1 MSTNKSRI
9 MVLACSTRPGALAPA
24 VADWFMRAATPHAQ
38 TLDVELVPVS
48 LADLDLPFLD
58 EPEHPASGVYRQP
71 HSLAWSALVD
81 GVDGF
86 VFVTPEYNHGMP
98 AVLKNALD
106 YLGREWAWKPAGF
119 VSYGH
124 TSAGTRSVQH
134 ARQVVSAL
142 RLVPT
147 GATVSLRIGDAIV
160 EGQVRQDERL
170 DGLATRLLGEVVRLG
185 HALRPMREPLAGATQ
200 AGPVAGSHVRR
211 LTPADAADAI
221 VLQRCCWVD
230 EALANQT
237 LDIPALHE
245 DLDDVRN
252 WLGQWTA
259 LGLWRD
265 GKLLGMV
272 RARRDG
278 DTWNIGRLAVAP
290 HMRGTGVGRWLLR
303 HVEGEAEPACIRA
316 TLETGARSAQ
326 NIRLY
331 LSEGFEHIAGM
342 EGGDV
347 VHLAKPLREKAMQAG
362 IPAEH

>member
-1 MSTNKSRI
+1 

-24 VADWFMRAATPHAQ
+24 VADWFMRAAAPHAEI
-38 TLDVELVPVS
+38 LGIELLPVS

-134 ARQVVSAL
+134 AKQSASAL

-147 GATVSLRIGDAIV
+147 GATVSLRIGDSIV
-160 EGQVRQDERL
+160 EGQVRQDARL
-170 DGLATRLLGEVVRLG
+170 DGLAVRLLAETVRLA
-185 HALRPMREPLAGATQ
+185 HALRPMREPLQDSTQ
-200 AGPVAGSHVRR
+200 AGPVAGSHARR
-211 LTPADAADAI
+211 LTPADAPDVI

-230 EALANQT
+230 EALANQS

-245 DLDDVRN
+245 DLDAVRD

-278 DTWNIGRLAVAP
+278 EAWNIGRLAVAP
-290 HMRGTGVGRWLLR
+290 HMRGSGIGRWLLKQ
-303 HVEGEAEPACIRA
+303 VEDRAEPACALA

-331 LSEGFEHIAGM
+331 LNEGYTPVPGT
-342 EGGDV
+342 EGGSV
-347 VHLAKPLREKAMQAG
+347 VHLARPLRRTALTAG
-362 IPAEH
+362 VAASH